1 VNAADSEAHQ
11 ATRDN
16 SIFRTDL
23 FQPHCNIDLIVTMQ
37 QKIPI
42 YNNMNDTNTWGMY
55 DEECPVGYG

>member
-1 VNAADSEAHQ
+1 MNVAGSEAHQ
-11 ATRDN
+11 AH
-16 SIFRTDL
+16 TDL

-55 DEECPVGYG
+55 DEVCPVGYG